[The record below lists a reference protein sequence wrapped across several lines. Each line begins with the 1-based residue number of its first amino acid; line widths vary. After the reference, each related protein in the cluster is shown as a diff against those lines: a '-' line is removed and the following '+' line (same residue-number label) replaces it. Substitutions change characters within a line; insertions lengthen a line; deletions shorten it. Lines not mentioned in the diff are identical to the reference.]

1 MWLTGFDSP
10 CCHTMYMDKPMHGHN
25 LMQAIAR
32 VNRVFKDKPG
42 GLVVDYIGIAAELK
56 NALRTYTDAK
66 GKGQPTVKAE
76 DALTILKE
84 KLDVLRGMMHGF
96 DYSGFETKPLELL
109 APAANHI
116 LGLDDGKKRF
126 LDVMA
131 SVTKAYSL
139 CGTLDEAA
147 TLRKEIAFFSAIR
160 ATLAKHGNV
169 GRKFSETKRI
179 PRSSRGPTGT
189 MELLVK
195 LLVAHCPRGGLN
207 PGRDPHVRSSRR
219 R

>member
-1 MWLTGFDSP
+1 MWLTGVDAP
-10 CCHTMYMDKPMHGHN
+10 CCHTMHMDKPIHGHN

-56 NALRTYTDAK
+56 NALGTYTDAK

-76 DALTILKE
+76 DALKILKE
-84 KLDVLRGMMHGF
+84 KLDVLRGMMQGF

-131 SVTKAYSL
+131 SVTKA
-139 CGTLDEAA
+139 
-147 TLRKEIAFFSAIR
+147 
-160 ATLAKHGNV
+160 
-169 GRKFSETKRI
+169 
-179 PRSSRGPTGT
+179 
-189 MELLVK
+189 
-195 LLVAHCPRGGLN
+195 
-207 PGRDPHVRSSRR
+207 
-219 R
+219 